1 MEIIKHALVTGGA
14 KRIGAAI
21 TKGLALDGW
30 TVGIHYHT
38 SIDEADSLS
47 DELVKQG
54 AETYTLQADLTE
66 HTKIDN
72 LVLEAIKVGGPL
84 TCLINNASVFEH
96 DDVSTV
102 SRGSWDLHLDINLW
116 APTRLSQGFAA
127 NFHSEQPG
135 NIINI
140 ADQRVVGI
148 PPPDFLSYT
157 ISKAAMWTMTQSLAI
172 SLAPSIRVNA
182 IGPGPT
188 LPSPRQ
194 NVEEFQQQA
203 SHMPM
208 GTGASPEE
216 ISLGVRYILSTQ
228 SLTGQLIALDG
239 GQHLGWDFPDRN
251 NPVFE

>member
-21 TKGLALDGW
+21 TRGLALDGW

-38 SIDEADSLS
+38 AVDEAHSLS
-47 DELVKQG
+47 EDLVKQG
-54 AETYTLQADLTE
+54 AKTYTVQADLTE
-66 HTKIDN
+66 QTKLDN
-72 LVLEAIKVGGPL
+72 LVSEAIKLGGPL
-84 TCLINNASVFEH
+84 TCLVNNASVFEH
-96 DDVSTV
+96 DDLSSV
-102 SRGSWDLHLDINLW
+102 SRRSWDLHLDINLW
-116 APTRLSQGFAA
+116 APIRLSQDFAA
-127 NFHSEQPG
+127 SFCSEQPG

-140 ADQRVVGI
+140 ADQRVLGV
-148 PPPDFLSYT
+148 PPDFLSYT

-194 NVEEFQQQA
+194 NVEEFRQQA
-203 SHMPM
+203 SHMPL

-216 ISLGVRYILSTQ
+216 IGLGVRYILSAQ

-239 GQHLGWDFPDRN
+239 GQHLGWDFPGKN
-251 NPVFE
+251 SPVFE